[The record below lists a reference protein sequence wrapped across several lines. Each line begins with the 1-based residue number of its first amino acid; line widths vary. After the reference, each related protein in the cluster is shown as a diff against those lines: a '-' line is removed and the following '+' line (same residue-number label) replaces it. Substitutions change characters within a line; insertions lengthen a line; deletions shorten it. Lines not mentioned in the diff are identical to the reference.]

1 MKKIYLLAMMLC
13 LLILP
18 ATAMAAPSANATAF
32 ANEEAL
38 SNQWIDSM
46 LVKKDSAAA
55 LNIMSADAK
64 KNVKAA
70 EMQKAQERMSK
81 ELGTLKE
88 GQDVDV
94 VARDRPLQD
103 LDLVRPADFAHQFS
117 ETNPDLADQDTLA
130 VLGDPDEV
138 VLQVEAAMRAGAVVL
153 HVEGA
158 VHTLDRG
165 ADADGGPG
173 LAHQLVHVVGGEC
186 VVQRPRYWHPAGL
199 LPVWRV
205 HELAGPR
212 PRLRVPRS

>member
-88 GQDVDV
+88 SSFVSWTRFDKTDQVIYLMSFDKAKV
-94 VARDRPLQD
+94 VRCEFIFNSKGE
-103 LDLVRPADFAHQFS
+103 LDYFALTPFAPQ
-117 ETNPDLADQDTLA
+117 ENAKNA
-130 VLGDPDEV
+130 K
-138 VLQVEAAMRAGAVVL
+138 AKK
-153 HVEGA
+153 
-158 VHTLDRG
+158 
-165 ADADGGPG
+165 
-173 LAHQLVHVVGGEC
+173 
-186 VVQRPRYWHPAGL
+186 
-199 LPVWRV
+199 
-205 HELAGPR
+205 
-212 PRLRVPRS
+212 

>member
-1 MKKIYLLAMMLC
+1 MAVRRCFKKIYLLAMMLC

-88 GQDVDV
+88 SRFVSWTRFDKTDQVIYLMSFDKAKV
-94 VARDRPLQD
+94 VRCEFIFNSKGE
-103 LDLVRPADFAHQFS
+103 LDYFALTPFAPQ
-117 ETNPDLADQDTLA
+117 ENAKNA
-130 VLGDPDEV
+130 K
-138 VLQVEAAMRAGAVVL
+138 AKK
-153 HVEGA
+153 
-158 VHTLDRG
+158 
-165 ADADGGPG
+165 
-173 LAHQLVHVVGGEC
+173 
-186 VVQRPRYWHPAGL
+186 
-199 LPVWRV
+199 
-205 HELAGPR
+205 
-212 PRLRVPRS
+212 

>member
-46 LVKKDSAAA
+46 LVKKDSSAA

-64 KNVKAA
+64 KNVKAS

-88 GQDVDV
+88 SRFVSWTRFDKTDQVIYLMSVDKAKV
-94 VARDRPLQD
+94 VRCEFIFNSKGE
-103 LDLVRPADFAHQFS
+103 LDYFALTPFAPQ
-117 ETNPDLADQDTLA
+117 ENAKNA
-130 VLGDPDEV
+130 K
-138 VLQVEAAMRAGAVVL
+138 AKK
-153 HVEGA
+153 
-158 VHTLDRG
+158 
-165 ADADGGPG
+165 
-173 LAHQLVHVVGGEC
+173 
-186 VVQRPRYWHPAGL
+186 
-199 LPVWRV
+199 
-205 HELAGPR
+205 
-212 PRLRVPRS
+212 

>member
-55 LNIMSADAK
+55 LNVMSADAK
-64 KNVKAA
+64 KNVKAS

-88 GQDVDV
+88 SRFVSWTRFDKTDQVIYLMSFDKAKV
-94 VARDRPLQD
+94 VRCE
-103 LDLVRPADFAHQFS
+103 FIFNS
-117 ETNPDLADQDTLA
+117 K
-130 VLGDPDEV
+130 G
-138 VLQVEAAMRAGAVVL
+138 
-153 HVEGA
+153 
-158 VHTLDRG
+158 
-165 ADADGGPG
+165 
-173 LAHQLVHVVGGEC
+173 
-186 VVQRPRYWHPAGL
+186 
-199 LPVWRV
+199 
-205 HELAGPR
+205 
-212 PRLRVPRS
+212 

>member
-1 MKKIYLLAMMLC
+1 MKQIYLLAMMLC

-64 KNVKAA
+64 KNVKAS

-88 GQDVDV
+88 SRFVSWTRFDKTDQVIYLMSFDKAKV
-94 VARDRPLQD
+94 VRCEFIFNSKGE
-103 LDLVRPADFAHQFS
+103 LDYFALTPFAPQ
-117 ETNPDLADQDTLA
+117 ENAKNA
-130 VLGDPDEV
+130 K
-138 VLQVEAAMRAGAVVL
+138 AKK
-153 HVEGA
+153 
-158 VHTLDRG
+158 
-165 ADADGGPG
+165 
-173 LAHQLVHVVGGEC
+173 
-186 VVQRPRYWHPAGL
+186 
-199 LPVWRV
+199 
-205 HELAGPR
+205 
-212 PRLRVPRS
+212 

>member
-1 MKKIYLLAMMLC
+1 MMLC

-64 KNVKAA
+64 KNVKAS

-88 GQDVDV
+88 SRFVSWTRFDKTDQVIYLMSFDKAKV
-94 VARDRPLQD
+94 VRCEFIFNSKGE
-103 LDLVRPADFAHQFS
+103 LDYFALT
-117 ETNPDLADQDTLA
+117 ENAKNA
-130 VLGDPDEV
+130 K
-138 VLQVEAAMRAGAVVL
+138 AKK
-153 HVEGA
+153 
-158 VHTLDRG
+158 
-165 ADADGGPG
+165 
-173 LAHQLVHVVGGEC
+173 
-186 VVQRPRYWHPAGL
+186 
-199 LPVWRV
+199 
-205 HELAGPR
+205 
-212 PRLRVPRS
+212 

>member
-88 GQDVDV
+88 SRFVSWTRFDKTDQVIYLMSFDKAKV
-94 VARDRPLQD
+94 VRCEFIFNSKGE
-103 LDLVRPADFAHQFS
+103 LDYFALTPFAPQ
-117 ETNPDLADQDTLA
+117 ENAKNTKAKK
-130 VLGDPDEV
+130 
-138 VLQVEAAMRAGAVVL
+138 
-153 HVEGA
+153 
-158 VHTLDRG
+158 
-165 ADADGGPG
+165 
-173 LAHQLVHVVGGEC
+173 
-186 VVQRPRYWHPAGL
+186 
-199 LPVWRV
+199 
-205 HELAGPR
+205 
-212 PRLRVPRS
+212 

>member
-1 MKKIYLLAMMLC
+1 MKKVYLLAMMLC

-88 GQDVDV
+88 SRFVSWTRFDKTDQVIYLMSFDKAKV
-94 VARDRPLQD
+94 VRCEFIFNSKGE
-103 LDLVRPADFAHQFS
+103 LDYFALTPFAPQ
-117 ETNPDLADQDTLA
+117 ENAKNA
-130 VLGDPDEV
+130 K
-138 VLQVEAAMRAGAVVL
+138 AKK
-153 HVEGA
+153 
-158 VHTLDRG
+158 
-165 ADADGGPG
+165 
-173 LAHQLVHVVGGEC
+173 
-186 VVQRPRYWHPAGL
+186 
-199 LPVWRV
+199 
-205 HELAGPR
+205 
-212 PRLRVPRS
+212 

>member
-46 LVKKDSAAA
+46 LVKKDSSAA

-64 KNVKAA
+64 KNVKAS

-88 GQDVDV
+88 SRFVSWTRFDKTDQVIYLMSFDKAKV
-94 VARDRPLQD
+94 VRCEFIFNSKGE
-103 LDLVRPADFAHQFS
+103 LDYFALTPFA
-117 ETNPDLADQDTLA
+117 P
-130 VLGDPDEV
+130 
-138 VLQVEAAMRAGAVVL
+138 QVNAKNAKAKK
-153 HVEGA
+153 
-158 VHTLDRG
+158 
-165 ADADGGPG
+165 
-173 LAHQLVHVVGGEC
+173 
-186 VVQRPRYWHPAGL
+186 
-199 LPVWRV
+199 
-205 HELAGPR
+205 
-212 PRLRVPRS
+212 

>member
-1 MKKIYLLAMMLC
+1 MKKIYLLVMMLC

-88 GQDVDV
+88 SRFVSWTRFDKTDQVIYLMSFDKAKV
-94 VARDRPLQD
+94 VRCEFIFNSKGE
-103 LDLVRPADFAHQFS
+103 LDYFALTPFAPQ
-117 ETNPDLADQDTLA
+117 ENAKNA
-130 VLGDPDEV
+130 K
-138 VLQVEAAMRAGAVVL
+138 AKK
-153 HVEGA
+153 
-158 VHTLDRG
+158 
-165 ADADGGPG
+165 
-173 LAHQLVHVVGGEC
+173 
-186 VVQRPRYWHPAGL
+186 
-199 LPVWRV
+199 
-205 HELAGPR
+205 
-212 PRLRVPRS
+212 

>member
-64 KNVKAA
+64 KNVKAS

-88 GQDVDV
+88 SRFVSWTRFDKTDQVIYLMSFDKAKV
-94 VARDRPLQD
+94 VRCEFIFNSKGE
-103 LDLVRPADFAHQFS
+103 LDYFALTPFAPQENAKAS
-117 ETNPDLADQDTLA
+117 NKAKK
-130 VLGDPDEV
+130 
-138 VLQVEAAMRAGAVVL
+138 
-153 HVEGA
+153 
-158 VHTLDRG
+158 
-165 ADADGGPG
+165 
-173 LAHQLVHVVGGEC
+173 
-186 VVQRPRYWHPAGL
+186 
-199 LPVWRV
+199 
-205 HELAGPR
+205 
-212 PRLRVPRS
+212 

>member
-1 MKKIYLLAMMLC
+1 MKKIYLLVMMLC

-64 KNVKAA
+64 KNVKAS

-88 GQDVDV
+88 SRFVSWTRFDKTDQVIYLMSFDKAKV
-94 VARDRPLQD
+94 VRCEFIFNSKGE
-103 LDLVRPADFAHQFS
+103 LDYFALTPFAPQ
-117 ETNPDLADQDTLA
+117 ENAKNA
-130 VLGDPDEV
+130 K
-138 VLQVEAAMRAGAVVL
+138 AKK
-153 HVEGA
+153 
-158 VHTLDRG
+158 
-165 ADADGGPG
+165 
-173 LAHQLVHVVGGEC
+173 
-186 VVQRPRYWHPAGL
+186 
-199 LPVWRV
+199 
-205 HELAGPR
+205 
-212 PRLRVPRS
+212 

>member
-88 GQDVDV
+88 SRFVSWTRFDKTDQVIYLMSFDKAKV
-94 VARDRPLQD
+94 VRCEFIFNSKGE
-103 LDLVRPADFAHQFS
+103 LDYFALTPFAPQENAKNAKAS
-117 ETNPDLADQDTLA
+117 NKAKK
-130 VLGDPDEV
+130 
-138 VLQVEAAMRAGAVVL
+138 
-153 HVEGA
+153 
-158 VHTLDRG
+158 
-165 ADADGGPG
+165 
-173 LAHQLVHVVGGEC
+173 
-186 VVQRPRYWHPAGL
+186 
-199 LPVWRV
+199 
-205 HELAGPR
+205 
-212 PRLRVPRS
+212 

>member
-18 ATAMAAPSANATAF
+18 ATAMAAPSANATVF

-46 LVKKDSAAA
+46 LVKKDSSAA

-88 GQDVDV
+88 SRFVSWTRFDKTDQVIYLMSFDKAKV
-94 VARDRPLQD
+94 VRCEFIFNSKGE
-103 LDLVRPADFAHQFS
+103 LDYFALTPFAPQ
-117 ETNPDLADQDTLA
+117 ENAKNA
-130 VLGDPDEV
+130 K
-138 VLQVEAAMRAGAVVL
+138 AKK
-153 HVEGA
+153 
-158 VHTLDRG
+158 
-165 ADADGGPG
+165 
-173 LAHQLVHVVGGEC
+173 
-186 VVQRPRYWHPAGL
+186 
-199 LPVWRV
+199 
-205 HELAGPR
+205 
-212 PRLRVPRS
+212 

>member
-18 ATAMAAPSANATAF
+18 VTAMAAPSANATAF

-88 GQDVDV
+88 SRFVSWTRFDKTDQVIYLMSFDKAKV
-94 VARDRPLQD
+94 VRCEFIFNSKGE
-103 LDLVRPADFAHQFS
+103 LDYFALTPFAPQ
-117 ETNPDLADQDTLA
+117 ENAKNA
-130 VLGDPDEV
+130 K
-138 VLQVEAAMRAGAVVL
+138 AKK
-153 HVEGA
+153 
-158 VHTLDRG
+158 
-165 ADADGGPG
+165 
-173 LAHQLVHVVGGEC
+173 
-186 VVQRPRYWHPAGL
+186 
-199 LPVWRV
+199 
-205 HELAGPR
+205 
-212 PRLRVPRS
+212 

>member
-46 LVKKDSAAA
+46 LVKKDSSAA

-64 KNVKAA
+64 KNVKAY

-88 GQDVDV
+88 SRFVSWTRFDKTDQVIYLMSFDKAKV
-94 VARDRPLQD
+94 VRCEFIFNSKGE
-103 LDLVRPADFAHQFS
+103 LDYFALTPFAPQ
-117 ETNPDLADQDTLA
+117 ENAKNA
-130 VLGDPDEV
+130 K
-138 VLQVEAAMRAGAVVL
+138 AKK
-153 HVEGA
+153 
-158 VHTLDRG
+158 
-165 ADADGGPG
+165 
-173 LAHQLVHVVGGEC
+173 
-186 VVQRPRYWHPAGL
+186 
-199 LPVWRV
+199 
-205 HELAGPR
+205 
-212 PRLRVPRS
+212 

>member
-55 LNIMSADAK
+55 LNVMSADAK
-64 KNVKAA
+64 KNVKAS

-88 GQDVDV
+88 SRFVSWTRFDKTDQFIYLMSFDKAKV
-94 VARDRPLQD
+94 VRCEFIFNSKGE
-103 LDLVRPADFAHQFS
+103 LDYFALTPFAPQENAKNAKAS
-117 ETNPDLADQDTLA
+117 NKAKK
-130 VLGDPDEV
+130 
-138 VLQVEAAMRAGAVVL
+138 
-153 HVEGA
+153 
-158 VHTLDRG
+158 
-165 ADADGGPG
+165 
-173 LAHQLVHVVGGEC
+173 
-186 VVQRPRYWHPAGL
+186 
-199 LPVWRV
+199 
-205 HELAGPR
+205 
-212 PRLRVPRS
+212 

>member
-46 LVKKDSAAA
+46 LVKKNSAAA

-88 GQDVDV
+88 SRFVSWTRFDKTDQVIYLMSFDKAKV
-94 VARDRPLQD
+94 VRCEFIFNSKGE
-103 LDLVRPADFAHQFS
+103 LDYFALTPFAPQ
-117 ETNPDLADQDTLA
+117 ENAKNA
-130 VLGDPDEV
+130 K
-138 VLQVEAAMRAGAVVL
+138 AKK
-153 HVEGA
+153 
-158 VHTLDRG
+158 
-165 ADADGGPG
+165 
-173 LAHQLVHVVGGEC
+173 
-186 VVQRPRYWHPAGL
+186 
-199 LPVWRV
+199 
-205 HELAGPR
+205 
-212 PRLRVPRS
+212 

>member
-64 KNVKAA
+64 KNVKAS
-70 EMQKAQERMSK
+70 EMLKAQQRMAK

-88 GQDVDV
+88 SRFVSWTRFDKTDQFIYLMSFDKAKV
-94 VARDRPLQD
+94 VRCEFIFNSKGE
-103 LDLVRPADFAHQFS
+103 LDYFALTPFAPQENAKNAKAS
-117 ETNPDLADQDTLA
+117 KKATK
-130 VLGDPDEV
+130 
-138 VLQVEAAMRAGAVVL
+138 
-153 HVEGA
+153 
-158 VHTLDRG
+158 
-165 ADADGGPG
+165 
-173 LAHQLVHVVGGEC
+173 
-186 VVQRPRYWHPAGL
+186 
-199 LPVWRV
+199 
-205 HELAGPR
+205 
-212 PRLRVPRS
+212 

>member
-88 GQDVDV
+88 SRFVSWTRFDKTDQVIYLMSFDKAKV
-94 VARDRPLQD
+94 VRCEFIFNSKGE
-103 LDLVRPADFAHQFS
+103 LDYFALTPFASQ
-117 ETNPDLADQDTLA
+117 ENAKNA
-130 VLGDPDEV
+130 K
-138 VLQVEAAMRAGAVVL
+138 AKK
-153 HVEGA
+153 
-158 VHTLDRG
+158 
-165 ADADGGPG
+165 
-173 LAHQLVHVVGGEC
+173 
-186 VVQRPRYWHPAGL
+186 
-199 LPVWRV
+199 
-205 HELAGPR
+205 
-212 PRLRVPRS
+212 

>member
-1 MKKIYLLAMMLC
+1 MMLC

-46 LVKKDSAAA
+46 LVKKDSSAA

-88 GQDVDV
+88 SRFVSWTRFDKTDQVIYLMSFDKAKV
-94 VARDRPLQD
+94 VRCEFIFNSKGE
-103 LDLVRPADFAHQFS
+103 LDYFALTPFAPQ
-117 ETNPDLADQDTLA
+117 ENAKNA
-130 VLGDPDEV
+130 K
-138 VLQVEAAMRAGAVVL
+138 AKK
-153 HVEGA
+153 
-158 VHTLDRG
+158 
-165 ADADGGPG
+165 
-173 LAHQLVHVVGGEC
+173 
-186 VVQRPRYWHPAGL
+186 
-199 LPVWRV
+199 
-205 HELAGPR
+205 
-212 PRLRVPRS
+212 

>member
-88 GQDVDV
+88 SRFVSWTRFDKTDQVIYLMSFDKAKV
-94 VARDRPLQD
+94 VRCEFIFNSKGELDYFALTPFAPLEN
-103 LDLVRPADFAHQFS
+103 AKNAK
-117 ETNPDLADQDTLA
+117 AKK
-130 VLGDPDEV
+130 
-138 VLQVEAAMRAGAVVL
+138 
-153 HVEGA
+153 
-158 VHTLDRG
+158 
-165 ADADGGPG
+165 
-173 LAHQLVHVVGGEC
+173 
-186 VVQRPRYWHPAGL
+186 
-199 LPVWRV
+199 
-205 HELAGPR
+205 
-212 PRLRVPRS
+212 

>member
-18 ATAMAAPSANATAF
+18 ATAMAAPSANTTAF

-46 LVKKDSAAA
+46 LVKKDSSAA

-88 GQDVDV
+88 SRFVSWTRFDKTDQVIYLMSFDKAKV
-94 VARDRPLQD
+94 VRCEFIFNSKGE
-103 LDLVRPADFAHQFS
+103 LDYFALTPFAPQ
-117 ETNPDLADQDTLA
+117 ENAKNA
-130 VLGDPDEV
+130 K
-138 VLQVEAAMRAGAVVL
+138 AKK
-153 HVEGA
+153 
-158 VHTLDRG
+158 
-165 ADADGGPG
+165 
-173 LAHQLVHVVGGEC
+173 
-186 VVQRPRYWHPAGL
+186 
-199 LPVWRV
+199 
-205 HELAGPR
+205 
-212 PRLRVPRS
+212 

>member
-46 LVKKDSAAA
+46 LVKKDSSAA

-64 KNVKAA
+64 KNIKAS

-88 GQDVDV
+88 SRFVSWTRFDKTDQVIYLMSFDKAKV
-94 VARDRPLQD
+94 VRCEFIFNSKDE
-103 LDLVRPADFAHQFS
+103 LDYFALTPFAPQ
-117 ETNPDLADQDTLA
+117 ENAKNA
-130 VLGDPDEV
+130 K
-138 VLQVEAAMRAGAVVL
+138 AKK
-153 HVEGA
+153 
-158 VHTLDRG
+158 
-165 ADADGGPG
+165 
-173 LAHQLVHVVGGEC
+173 
-186 VVQRPRYWHPAGL
+186 
-199 LPVWRV
+199 
-205 HELAGPR
+205 
-212 PRLRVPRS
+212 